1 MPLFISKMAGSGLF
15 TARHHHLPIPPPSL
29 SSSSALSNPLSF
41 PSPRRSIHVARA
53 RKGLSSRTRRLE
65 NRRKKG
71 AATTTTMEEEAAAEL
86 EGVAAGEGAS
96 SAAAFLEVGG
106 GGAEGL
112 ATPSLPMPELPGEE
126 PDFWEGPQ
134 WNAFGF
140 FIQYQWAFGIVF
152 ALIACG
158 ISVATYNEGATDF
171 RQTPVYKESI
181 QSQELLEE
189 PEASNSDVF
198 EGNPTEVAPSL
209 D

>member
-1 MPLFISKMAGSGLF
+1 MSLLISKMAGSGLY
-15 TARHHHLPIPPPSL
+15 TPRHHHLPVPPPRCFSFSP
-29 SSSSALSNPLSF
+29 SSSPLSF
-41 PSPRRSIHVARA
+41 PSPRRSTHVARA

-65 NRRKKG
+65 KRGKKG
-71 AATTTTMEEEAAAEL
+71 ATTSTTTKEEEVAEGMASR
-86 EGVAAGEGAS
+86 EEAS
-96 SAAAFLEVGG
+96 SSAYLEVGG
-106 GGAEGL
+106 GGPEGF

-140 FIQYQWAFGIVF
+140 FIKYQWAFGIVF

-158 ISVATYNEGATDF
+158 IAVATYNEGATDF

-209 D
+209 E

>member
-1 MPLFISKMAGSGLF
+1 MSLFISKMAGSGLF
-15 TARHHHLPIPPPSL
+15 TAQHHHLPSPPPCFSFSCP
-29 SSSSALSNPLSF
+29 SSSPLSF
-41 PSPRRSIHVARA
+41 PSPQRSTHVARA

-65 NRRKKG
+65 NRGKKG
-71 AATTTTMEEEAAAEL
+71 AATTTTTKEEAA
-86 EGVAAGEGAS
+86 EGVAAREEAS
-96 SAAAFLEVGG
+96 SSASLEVGG
-106 GGAEGL
+106 GGPEGF
-112 ATPSLPMPELPGEE
+112 AAPSLPMPELPGEE

-140 FIQYQWAFGIVF
+140 FIKYQWAFGVLF

-158 ISVATYNEGATDF
+158 IAVATYNEGATDF
-171 RQTPVYKESI
+171 RQTPVYKESV

-209 D
+209 E